1 MHIFVYV
8 CMYKFLVLFM
18 GHTTCTVLACD
29 SSREELWGSKP
40 APPLLGVIHHL
51 PQTELNPGCQEMLR
65 AAIKEIQQHKSGG
78 QIEGFHM
85 RFLSQTGLYVPK
97 YLPVC

>member
-1 MHIFVYV
+1 M
-8 CMYKFLVLFM
+8 LFM
-18 GHTTCTVLACD
+18 GHTSCTLQACD

-40 APPLLGVIHHL
+40 ALPQLEVIHHL

-78 QIEGFHM
+78 QIEGFHVLL
-85 RFLSQTGLYVPK
+85 LSQTGLSVLK
-97 YLPVC
+97 YLPAC